1 MRRTEPDMDK
11 VTIRSTYAVGA
22 APDRRSEIVSGKD
35 IHMDIDPKSRVED
48 LLRRMPE
55 IGPPESYDD
64 LMLCVFVNGKRRGLD
79 FVLKKGDVLDL
90 HIPSSGG

>member
-1 MRRTEPDMDK
+1 MGK

-22 APDRRSEIVSGKD
+22 SPERRSEILSGKD
-35 IHMDIDPKSRVED
+35 IRVEVAPGSRVED

-55 IGPPESYDD
+55 LGPPESYDD

-79 FVLKKGDVLDL
+79 HVLENGDVLDL